1 MIHQSREIGVK
12 PHHESDSDTT
22 LIDCIVRA
30 MQLTPS
36 GCWPWL
42 GDLRAAGE
50 RRGIPFVQIITYFE
64 AHPPRLETFLAE
76 CPAGRADLAI
86 QDVLNAIG
94 AE

>member
-1 MIHQSREIGVK
+1 MK
-12 PHHESDSDTT
+12 PHHESESATT
-22 LIDCIVRA
+22 LIDCIVRV
-30 MQLTPS
+30 MKLTAS
-36 GCWPWL
+36 GSWPWL

-50 RRGIPFVQIITYFE
+50 RRGITFVQIITYFE